1 MRILVTN
8 DDGVAA
14 PGLAVLAAAAVR
26 RGHEVVVAAPLSDHS
41 GASASLV
48 FDLARGVPVR
58 RCRLEGAGL
67 DGAGLE
73 GAGLDGAG
81 LEGVEAFGVDG
92 SPALA
97 VLLARSGVFG
107 PRPSMVLSGVNA
119 GANTGR
125 GVLHSGTVGA
135 ALTAATMGMSGLAV
149 SLAAAEPVHW
159 DTAGLAAGA
168 AIDALVSAR
177 ARTVL
182 NVNVPDIPAAAVL
195 GVRWGR
201 LAAFGPTRLS
211 VGMAGEDHVELAERP
226 GTLPLDPETDA
237 GLVAAGYVSVT
248 PLQGVTAIDDRGD
261 ADLAAAMHGP
271 LRDALA
277 PHGTPA
283 GAR

>member
-58 RCRLEGAGL
+58 RCRLG
-67 DGAGLE
+67 

-149 SLAAAEPVHW
+149 SLAAADPVHW
-159 DTAGLAAGA
+159 DTAGLAAGV
-168 AIDALVSAR
+168 AIDALASAR

-182 NVNVPDIPAAAVL
+182 NVNVPDIPAAAVR

-211 VGMAGEDHVELAERP
+211 VGMAGEDHVELAEQP

-261 ADLAAAMHGP
+261 ADLAASMHGP

>member
-58 RCRLEGAGL
+58 RCRLEGL
-67 DGAGLE
+67 D
-73 GAGLDGAG
+73 
-81 LEGVEAFGVDG
+81 GVEAFGVDG

-159 DTAGLAAGA
+159 DTAGLAAGV
-168 AIDALVSAR
+168 AIDALASAR

-182 NVNVPDIPAAAVL
+182 NVNVPDLPAAALL

-201 LAAFGPTRLS
+201 LAAFGATRLT

-248 PLQGVTAIDDRGD
+248 PLQGLTAIDDRGD
-261 ADLAAAMHGP
+261 ADLATAMHGP

-277 PHGTPA
+277 ADGTPA